1 MLVAIREHGACSISK
16 LKFGNLITIAMFAWS
31 YRIAAYMYS
40 IGNQLPPQ
48 SVQCSKFTKKK
59 SSKFTITDR
68 SFSMPNTANR
78 TICVPRSIRSTHHH
92 PPVHENKEK
101 RKPLPAPNPKKERK
115 KIETYAHVR
124 RCSMRWDSLQEY
136 GRRSQQRGAG
146 ARRPGAAAEAA
157 GPAAVASSYS
167 AGATDGAAA
176 PPAASAAPGFPDV
189 REARRAEE
197 HDEQERAQPQGTGTP
212 SHHHRLLLLISQA
225 IATLPSRL
233 HGTPPLP
240 AAAVNSFLPQ
250 VQAVVDSCLLARLVW
265 VYLCATMPARAYEAG
280 HQLLMRL
287 TCTPTP
293 TRHVRSRTP
302 ETTAGGQLA
311 WPEKSAGTRCSTWSL
326 LLTCNLQIPVE
337 IRKSFSPPC

>member
-1 MLVAIREHGACSISK
+1 
-16 LKFGNLITIAMFAWS
+16 
-31 YRIAAYMYS
+31 
-40 IGNQLPPQ
+40 
-48 SVQCSKFTKKK
+48 
-59 SSKFTITDR
+59 
-68 SFSMPNTANR
+68 
-78 TICVPRSIRSTHHH
+78 
-92 PPVHENKEK
+92 
-101 RKPLPAPNPKKERK
+101 
-115 KIETYAHVR
+115 
-124 RCSMRWDSLQEY
+124 MRWDSLQEH

-265 VYLCATMPARAYEAG
+265 VYLCATMPAR
-280 HQLLMRL
+280 R
-287 TCTPTP
+287 P
-293 TRHVRSRTP
+293 RVRSRTP
-302 ETTAGGQLA
+302 TPDAFDMYSYSYSACTKQDTRNHGRGAAGMA
-311 WPEKSAGTRCSTWSL
+311 
-326 LLTCNLQIPVE
+326 
-337 IRKSFSPPC
+337 